1 MYGFKEQYK
10 GSIIFVRGY
19 GNIDTRIVNAND
31 IYKFS
36 LLEGYAML
44 AKFIQK
50 NEAVTKKP
58 SSAKKAGK

>member
-1 MYGFKEQYK
+1 MYSFKKQYK
-10 GSIIFVRGY
+10 ESIIFVRGY
-19 GNIDTRIVNAND
+19 GNIDTRKVNAND

-58 SSAKKAGK
+58 KSTKAGK